1 MKRAATL
8 LAVAVFAT
16 SAHAA
21 APQVLVSFDPTVA
34 FNVDRDLQY
43 TPDAE
48 ALREE
53 LRQFVIARAAPYLAE
68 GNSFA
73 VTFTCVALAGTLEPW
88 RLPGWNSVRVV
99 DGRYPPRIELEFRLA
114 AADGT
119 LVRAGRRTLFDIDY
133 RLHHPEAQPSRDP
146 LRYEKPLVTQWLA
159 AELAHA
165 GRGGSAQ

>member
-8 LAVAVFAT
+8 LAVALVAA

-21 APQVLVSFDPTVA
+21 APQVLVSFTVA

-43 TPDAE
+43 TLDAE
-48 ALREE
+48 ALRKE

-68 GNSFA
+68 GNTFA
-73 VTFTCVALAGTLEPW
+73 VTFTRVALAGTLEPW

-133 RLHHPEAQPSRDP
+133 RLHYPEAQLSRDP
-146 LRYEKPLVTQWLA
+146 LRYEKPLVAQWLA
-159 AELAHA
+159 AELAPA
-165 GRGGSAQ
+165 GRGSSAR